1 MLSSKDV
8 LKRLETRLPNER
20 HRLNSIT
27 NQQVTQCRRRSKPR
41 SLAFR
46 TSTASVAEHRDE
58 VLTRA
63 ESALRDSPE
72 LWQEWHTTLGYS
84 MEEYRKYSKIY
95 TRMVVWKTNHWDRIS
110 PGALPASKI
119 W

>member
-1 MLSSKDV
+1 
-8 LKRLETRLPNER
+8 
-20 HRLNSIT
+20 
-27 NQQVTQCRRRSKPR
+27 
-41 SLAFR
+41 
-46 TSTASVAEHRDE
+46 
-58 VLTRA
+58 
-63 ESALRDSPE
+63 
-72 LWQEWHTTLGYS
+72 